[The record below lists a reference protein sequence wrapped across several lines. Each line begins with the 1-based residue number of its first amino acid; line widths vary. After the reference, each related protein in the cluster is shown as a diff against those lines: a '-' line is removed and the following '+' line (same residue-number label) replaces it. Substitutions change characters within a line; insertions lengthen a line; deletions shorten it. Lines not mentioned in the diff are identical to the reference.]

1 MPSGLVSGY
10 RTNQQTN
17 ETRNLKAITLPASKN
32 LNAFGSQ
39 SAASKTGL
47 NKNKM
52 AKLVI
57 VTAML
62 ALAVAVSA
70 APTEEPS
77 YVDVPITDS
86 EELSDATST
95 LASAIEQK
103 QEMAAKVCTVFEAKS
118 RMASQCA
125 VQ

>member
-1 MPSGLVSGY
+1 M
-10 RTNQQTN
+10 NQI
-17 ETRNLKAITLPASKN
+17 L
-32 LNAFGSQ
+32 
-39 SAASKTGL
+39 GL

-95 LASAIEQK
+95 LAPAIEQE
-103 QEMAAKVCTVFEAKS
+103 QEMAAKVCTVLEA
-118 RMASQCA
+118 
-125 VQ
+125 